1 MTGRYRLGAEEL
13 LELGRARE
21 GTAAE
26 RSPFLA
32 GRARPRM
39 PELAQAERPQDGTYL
54 YVLAVVAVIAFGAA
68 ALA

>member
-1 MTGRYRLGAEEL
+1 
-13 LELGRARE
+13 
-21 GTAAE
+21 
-26 RSPFLA
+26 
-32 GRARPRM
+32 M